1 MVLRQPV
8 TKSSA
13 SAHCCDGSQRLQKEG
28 FIPGSSAHRSTHSAR
43 TTSSGASHAKVV
55 SGPMV
60 ISDCAYGRSAG
71 AVTPG

>member
-1 MVLRQPV
+1 MVSRQPA

-13 SAHCCDGSQRLQKEG
+13 SAHCCDGSQRLQKQS
-28 FIPGSSAHRSTHSAR
+28 FIPGTSAHRSTHSAR
-43 TTSSGASHAKVV
+43 TTSSGASRAKVV

-60 ISDCAYGRSAG
+60 ISDRPYGRSAG